1 MSEDAQEFRIDYVEF
16 STDKIRR
23 TREFYEGVF
32 GWEFTD
38 WGPDYISFSDGR
50 LAGGFSRGERGT
62 GDGPLVVIYA
72 ADLAAAE
79 AAIVARGG
87 AVVKETFSFPGGRR
101 FHFSD
106 PGGNVLAVW
115 SDQPK

>member
-1 MSEDAQEFRIDYVEF
+1 MNQEARDFRIDYVEF
-16 STDKIRR
+16 STDEMRR
-23 TREFYEGVF
+23 TREFYEGIF

-62 GDGPLVVIYA
+62 GDGPLIVIYA
-72 ADLAAAE
+72 ADLAATE

-115 SDQPK
+115 SDQSE